1 MYRWYWMPATTTLQD
16 NKFFLFNEICQILLG
31 DFSTWFISI
40 DWCKKGSLILHC
52 KTFYNH
58 QKINHMKKVLLFIY
72 LLFNYIITFSQQ
84 IGQISFSKN
93 PLNKGQIGNEKKF
106 KSGDAIYATA
116 LFPKTLKDY
125 FINRPPAKKFELTVF
140 IYISG

>member
-106 KSGDAIYATA
+106 KSVKLDQFTRDVDGIYQFTITMEGYQNSVK
-116 LFPKTLKDY
+116 PTK
-125 FINRPPAKKFELTVF
+125 
-140 IYISG
+140 S